1 MSLKELRRYSGD
13 EPSLPKLI
21 SLKGQVFN
29 VSDDRDVF
37 GKEPLSHCCG
47 HDASR
52 VFAVGGFSAELLDQ
66 GTEGLN
72 QAELQRLE
80 ASLRML
86 VQYLPLVAR
95 LAEDDMRRLFFS
107 PAVEGSAGEFSAQEQ
122 AEG

>member
-1 MSLKELRRYSGD
+1 
-13 EPSLPKLI
+13 
-21 SLKGQVFN
+21 
-29 VSDDRDVF
+29 
-37 GKEPLSHCCG
+37 
-47 HDASR
+47 
-52 VFAVGGFSAELLDQ
+52 LDQ

-86 VQYLPLVAR
+86 AQYLPLVAR